1 MDNELITTTRWWKT
15 NWKWFLP
22 TCIVLFT
29 VGAIVIGTTSINST
43 VTDFAQAY
51 SDNSLYNKAI
61 QKGNANQRVKEVL
74 GAIEPI
80 DKLAILEGDTKYTND
95 NTAVTITVRIKG
107 SKANGK
113 MDISAYK
120 NGTEWEYKKIT
131 VRIKQPKEE
140 IAIIN

>member
-22 TCIVLFT
+22 TCIITIATALLVT
-29 VGAIVIGTTSINST
+29 RTINGT

-61 QKGNANQRVKEVL
+61 QKGNANLRVKEVL

-80 DKLAILEGDTKYTND
+80 DKLVILEGDTKYTND
-95 NTAVTITVRIKG
+95 NTAVTITIRVKG

-113 MDISAYK
+113 MDISAYE